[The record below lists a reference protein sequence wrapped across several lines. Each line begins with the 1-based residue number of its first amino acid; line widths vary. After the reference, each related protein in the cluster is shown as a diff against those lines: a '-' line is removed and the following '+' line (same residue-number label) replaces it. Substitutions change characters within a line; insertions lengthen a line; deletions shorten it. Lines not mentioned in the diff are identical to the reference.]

1 MSLPADHGPV
11 QQIAIS
17 ANRHCLKL
25 DTLALVQQS
34 KYKLQFIF
42 NVIIISLFSK

>member
-1 MSLPADHGPV
+1 MSLATDHGPV
-11 QQIAIS
+11 QQIAVS
-17 ANRHCLKL
+17 ENRHCLKL

-42 NVIIISLFSK
+42 NVIIFSLFLK